1 MTARPSEVTR
11 QAAEWVVQLRAP
23 DAPANCEAEFA
34 AWLCESP
41 LHVREYLAAVEVW
54 QGLADPSVGMGSS
67 RDELI
72 RDAGTSGDA
81 RAPVIDF
88 PCPTDSTSASTST
101 SVGLTDSQAPAERPR
116 SRWLLKAAL
125 AASVLLFVSLIYVSW
140 QYFRPVEITTA
151 IGEQRSAVLPDHSIV
166 ELNTQSAVR
175 IAYTSHERRIELVRG
190 EAFFEV
196 AKDPS
201 RPFIVSTELATAR
214 ALGTR
219 FTVYRAPSG
228 TVVTVA
234 EGRVLVRYTGRS
246 VESGIGRPGLTESV
260 EVVPGTQAD
269 ATPGSPVEVHPVDVD
284 RSLAWRNRRLIFAGE
299 TLANVVREFNRY
311 NVPRLEIVDPRLLDQ
326 RISGVFGANDPQ
338 SLLDFLTKVDHIDVS
353 RADPDAIRIGDPM

>member
-1 MTARPSEVTR
+1 MTPRPSEVTR

-23 DAPANCEAEFA
+23 DAPVNCEAQFA
-34 AWLCESP
+34 AWLCASP

-54 QGLADPSVGMGSS
+54 QCLADPSIEPGSS

-72 RDAGTSGDA
+72 EDAGTSG
-81 RAPVIDF
+81 VIDF
-88 PCPTDSTSASTST
+88 PSRTDSR
-101 SVGLTDSQAPAERPR
+101 APAARPPR
-116 SRWLLKAAL
+116 SRRLLGAAL
-125 AASVLLFVSLIYVSW
+125 AATVLLLFTLTYVSW
-140 QYFRPVEITTA
+140 RYYSPAEITTA

-166 ELNTQSAVR
+166 ELNTQSTVR
-175 IAYTSHERRIELVRG
+175 IAYTSRERRIDLVRG

-196 AKDPS
+196 AKDPN
-201 RPFIVSTELATAR
+201 RPFIVATEWATAR

-219 FTVYRAPSG
+219 FTVYRAPTG

-234 EGRVLVRYTGRS
+234 EGRVLVRYTDRTD
-246 VESGIGRPGLTESV
+246 ESGTGRTGPIESV

-269 ATPGSPVEVHPVDVD
+269 ATPGNPVRVHPVDVD
-284 RSLAWRNRRLIFAGE
+284 RSLAWRNRRLVFAGE

-326 RISGVFGANDPQ
+326 RISGVFGANDPR
-338 SLLDFLTKVDHIDVS
+338 SLLDFLSQVDHIDVS
-353 RADPDAIRIGDPM
+353 HADPDVIRIGDPMSERYPLGGK

>member
-1 MTARPSEVTR
+1 MTPRPSEITR

-23 DAPANCEAEFA
+23 DAPDNCEAEFA
-34 AWLCESP
+34 AWLCASP

-54 QGLADPSVGMGSS
+54 QGLADPSLTSDSS
-67 RDELI
+67 RDALI
-72 RDAGTSGDA
+72 NDAGTDG
-81 RAPVIDF
+81 VIHF
-88 PCPTDSTSASTST
+88 PSCAET
-101 SVGLTDSQAPAERPR
+101 QAPPAAELPR
-116 SRWLLKAAL
+116 ARRLGKLTL
-125 AASVLLFVSLIYVSW
+125 AATVLLSMTLAYFCW
-140 QYFRPVEITTA
+140 QNFSPIEIATA

-166 ELNTQSAVR
+166 ELNTQSSVR
-175 IAYTSHERRIELVRG
+175 IAYTSRERRIELVRG

-228 TVVTVA
+228 TRVTVA
-234 EGRVLVRYTGRS
+234 EGRVLVRYTPRAETS
-246 VESGIGRPGLTESV
+246 AAGRPSPIETV

-269 ATPGSPVEVHPVDVD
+269 ATPGRPVQVRPVDVD

-311 NVPRLEIVDPRLLDQ
+311 NLPRLQIVDSRLLDQ

-338 SLLDFLTKVDHIDVS
+338 SLLDFLSKVDHINVS
-353 RADPDAIRIGDPM
+353 RAGPDAIRIGDPN

>member
-1 MTARPSEVTR
+1 MTSRPSEVTR

-34 AWLCESP
+34 AWLCASP

-54 QGLADPSVGMGSS
+54 QCLADAATETESS
-67 RDELI
+67 RHDLI
-72 RDAGTSGDA
+72 KDAGTSDL
-81 RAPVIDF
+81 IDF
-88 PCPTDSTSASTST
+88 PSPTESASTSL
-101 SVGLTDSQAPAERPR
+101 GRTDSPAPASGRAR
-116 SRWLLKAAL
+116 SRRLGRVAL
-125 AASVLLFVSLIYVSW
+125 AASILLLLGLIYVSW
-140 QYFRPVEITTA
+140 RDLRPIEITTA

-175 IAYTSHERRIELVRG
+175 IAYTSRERRIELVRG

-196 AKDPS
+196 AKDPT
-201 RPFIVSTELATAR
+201 RPFIVATEWATAR

-234 EGRVLVRYTGRS
+234 EGRVLVRYTGKTA
-246 VESGIGRPGLTESV
+246 ESGTDRPSLIDSV

-269 ATPGSPVEVHPVDVD
+269 ATPGSPVQVHPVDVD
-284 RSLAWRNRRLIFAGE
+284 RSLAWRERRLIFAGE
-299 TLANVVREFNRY
+299 TLANVVKEFNRY
-311 NVPRLEIVDPRLLDQ
+311 NVPRLEIVDPRLRDQ

-338 SLLDFLTKVDHIDVS
+338 SLLDFLSKVDHINVS